1 MNITV
6 IGGGSWATA
15 LVKIMS
21 EKNNKIKWWLRDEQA
36 IEHIKKHHHNPQYL
50 SSVFLHP
57 SKIKP
62 YHNIKEALKHSDW
75 VILAVP
81 AAFIENVFKDL
92 PLSIFENK
100 KFVSGIKG
108 MIPSSN
114 QLVTE
119 WLSNTLNVSKN
130 NIAAI
135 AGPCHAEEIALEKQ
149 SYLTIASENVEIA
162 EDFASLL
169 ACRFVKTSFIT
180 DLQGVEY
187 AAVMKNIVA
196 LASGITHG
204 LGAGDNFQAV
214 LVSNAILEIER
225 FVDKIAPQKRCINS
239 SAYLGDL
246 LVTAYS
252 QFSRNRSFGNMLGRG
267 YSVKAAQI
275 EMKMVAEGYY
285 ATKCIHEINKNFN
298 VEMPIL
304 DFTYGILYQNASLLK
319 SYENLKSR
327 LV

>member
-1 MNITV
+1 MNITI

-15 LVKIMS
+15 LVKILS

-36 IEHIKKHHHNPQYL
+36 IEYIKKHHHNPQYL

-62 YHNIKEALKHSDW
+62 YHNIKEALKNTDW

-92 PLSIFENK
+92 PLSIFEKK

-119 WLSNTLNVSKN
+119 WLHNTLKISNN

-149 SYLTIASENVEIA
+149 SYLTIASENVALA
-162 EDFASLL
+162 EEFANLL
-169 ACRFVKTSFIT
+169 ACRYVKTSFIA
-180 DLQGVEY
+180 DLRGVEY

-214 LVSNAILEIER
+214 LVSNAMLEIER

-267 YSVKAAQI
+267 YSVKTAQI

-285 ATKCIHEINKNFN
+285 ATKCIHEINTTAH

-304 DFTYGILYQNASLLK
+304 DFTYEILYENNSLK
-319 SYENLKSR
+319 GAFENLKNR